1 MKEWRSISK
10 AIKLKKGERGEA
22 VDSHSLSR
30 LKNEEL
36 GVSIFI
42 GTGVDDPL
50 VSLNLVGGP
59 LKYDTGTCASLF
71 VCSSTRDA
79 WSSTSNVAFAST

>member
-50 VSLNLVGGP
+50 VSLNLVGGHLSMTQELVP
-59 LKYDTGTCASLF
+59 PCSF
-71 VCSSTRDA
+71 VPRPVMPGLLPQT
-79 WSSTSNVAFAST
+79 